1 MSLYEFAGHAAFAL
15 IMLSYLVRDLF
26 WLRCLSVIAS
36 LAGIAYNY
44 FVPASPLWLVIWW
57 NVAFVGVNLIQL
69 ELMRREK
76 RGVRLTAEEQELY
89 KNLFHRFTPVE
100 FMRLL
105 KCGVWLS
112 AEAGAILAE
121 QGKPVPD
128 LKLISTGRASVEAD
142 GKIIASLGAG
152 QFIGEMSLIT
162 GAMATAT
169 VRAVEPIRY
178 LACAKENLEKL
189 LTRYPSM
196 RSAFHSVVSADLT
209 RKLLRERD

>member
-26 WLRCLSVIAS
+26 WLRCLSIIAS

-76 RGVRLTAEEQELY
+76 RGVRLTEEEQELY
-89 KNLFHRFTPVE
+89 ENLFHRFTPVE

-105 KCGVWLS
+105 KCGTWLS

-162 GAMATAT
+162 GVLATAT

-178 LACAKENLEKL
+178 LSCVKENLEKL
-189 LTRYPSM
+189 LTRYPGM

-209 RKLLRERD
+209 RKLLHERD